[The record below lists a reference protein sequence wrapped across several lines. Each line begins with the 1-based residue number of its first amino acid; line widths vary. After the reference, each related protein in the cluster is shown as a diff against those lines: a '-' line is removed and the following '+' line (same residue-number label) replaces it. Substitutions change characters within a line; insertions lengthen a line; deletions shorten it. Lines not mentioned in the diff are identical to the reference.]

1 LRSRPLKSSL
11 WFINALFLKDTHGAK
26 AMRDSKNTA
35 KSEFPPLLKVSKAP
49 TDPEL
54 FKALLDHVSDA
65 VYIAGDDRR
74 VLYCNKAATELTGYE
89 AGEILGKTCH
99 DNGHCPI
106 GHNGRSVCEEGCL
119 LSESLKDGSARRTKA
134 FLLHKHGR
142 RIPASVSVQPISA
155 ADGSIIGVVQIF
167 KDQSQREASRRKVE
181 AMERLAFIDPLT
193 QLPNRRSLE
202 MSLEGALHAYK
213 VTRMPFGALLIDLDR
228 LKNIND
234 SYGHANGDYALS
246 QAAKILSGAVRPTDT
261 VGRWGGDEFLAI
273 LPGVSTGVLRQL
285 AERCGTNVARDS
297 YFNIDDQLVSLS
309 ISVGGTVAR
318 AQDDAATLIARAD
331 DLLYQS
337 KTAGRNSVTIG

>member
-1 LRSRPLKSSL
+1 MHTFSPTPSL
-11 WFINALFLKDTHGAK
+11 WRINALLTNADGAIH
-26 AMRDSKNTA
+26 MRESKNAA
-35 KSEFPPLLKVSKAP
+35 KSQFPPRLRVSKAP

-54 FKALLDHVSDA
+54 FRALLDHVSDA
-65 VYIAGDDRR
+65 VYIAGHDRR
-74 VLYCNKAATELTGYE
+74 VLYCNKAATELTGYQAE
-89 AGEILGKTCH
+89 EILGKSCS

-119 LSESLKDGSARRTKA
+119 LSESLRDGSARRTKA
-134 FLLHKHGR
+134 FLVHKHGR
-142 RIPASVSVQPISA
+142 RIPASVTVQPIAA

-193 QLPNRRSLE
+193 QMPNRRSLE
-202 MSLEGALHAYK
+202 MSLEGALLAYRVNK
-213 VTRMPFGALLIDLDR
+213 TPFGALLFDLDK
-228 LKNIND
+228 LKSIND
-234 SYGHANGDYALS
+234 SYGHANGDYALC

-285 AERCGTNVARDS
+285 AERCGNNVARDS
-297 YFNIDDQLVSLS
+297 YFTIDEQLVSVS
-309 ISVGGTVAR
+309 VSVGGTVVC
-318 AQDDAATLIARAD
+318 AQDNAATLIARAD

-337 KTAGRNSVTIG
+337 KAAGRNRVTMG